1 MIRRPPRST
10 LFPYTT
16 LFRSHHPNAA
26 DGRAGRADPPRR
38 RRTPFLFGTGHVHQL
53 RQGGRAGFA
62 DLVCSSTAHVVRRI
76 DKRSS
81 VTWLLPLHPAE
92 VAERGGSGLHFA
104 AQGEFIR
111 GAGAPAWRAGVDPH
125 RVQRVLRHA
134 SVTTTTSTYAHLAIE
149 DLRETVNK
157 IGPQP
162 SEPSPVADS
171 SGTSL
176 GSAPAVNEDARP
188 KVPEERLVE
197 WRAWQE
203 SNLRPA
209 ASKAAALSS

>member
-1 MIRRPPRST
+1 M
-10 LFPYTT
+10 
-16 LFRSHHPNAA
+16 
-26 DGRAGRADPPRR
+26 
-38 RRTPFLFGTGHVHQL
+38 
-53 RQGGRAGFA
+53 
-62 DLVCSSTAHVVRRI
+62 
-76 DKRSS
+76 
-81 VTWLLPLHPAE
+81 
-92 VAERGGSGLHFA
+92 
-104 AQGEFIR
+104 
-111 GAGAPAWRAGVDPH
+111 DPH